1 MSGASAPAAP
11 GRLWARR
18 LMDRYRLV
26 LAAETGVIGVLGR
39 EWANPISRSGILLL
53 VNTAVT
59 GVLGLAYWLLAAR
72 LYPLRAVGQ
81 AGALVSASTLL
92 SGVGQLNLS
101 GMLMR
106 FLPQARERSRQ
117 LVLVTYGVACASAVA
132 LTIVGAIAVSLLTP
146 ASSALRLPP
155 LAATLFIASVAAT
168 VVFTLQDSVLVAVRK
183 TGWIPVENGAF
194 GVAKLVLLAALV
206 PLAGWSAI
214 FASWML
220 PLAATVPVISW
231 LLFRRLLPRPTMAGD
246 TPPVSGSTKR
256 RIGHFVLGDAS
267 AGLFTQT
274 WTYLLPV
281 IVAGALGAKVNALFY
296 AAFLLSSTLDQIASN
311 FSTALVVE
319 GAREDAAV
327 GPLITATLRR
337 SYMVL
342 TPAVLVL
349 VVLAPEILSVYGEAY
364 TDGASTLRLL
374 ALACLPKALLFVY
387 YGACRINRQTYR
399 SAVMQGVTC
408 ACVLGGTLTFGAHG
422 LEAIALVILLVQ
434 VLAAVVAAPQLA
446 RSIRPS
452 GRPRPEMS

>member
-1 MSGASAPAAP
+1 
-11 GRLWARR
+11 
-18 LMDRYRLV
+18 
-26 LAAETGVIGVLGR
+26 VIGALRR

-72 LYPLRAVGQ
+72 LYPLAAVGQ

-106 FLPQARERSRQ
+106 FLPDAHERSRQ
-117 LVLVTYGVACASAVA
+117 LVLITYGVACASAVA
-132 LTIVGAIAVSLLTP
+132 LTIVGAIAISLLMP

-155 LAATLFIASVAAT
+155 VAAALFIASVAAT
-168 VVFTLQDSVLVAVRK
+168 VLFTLQDSVLVAVRK

-194 GVAKLVLLAALV
+194 GVAKLVLLVALV
-206 PLAGWSAI
+206 PFAGWSAI

-231 LLFRRLLPRPTMAGD
+231 LLFRRVLPRRNTAGVVL
-246 TPPVSGSTKR
+246 PPLRGSTKR
-256 RIGHFVLGDAS
+256 QIRHFVLGDAS

-281 IVAGALGAKVNALFY
+281 IIAGALGAKVNALFY
-296 AAFLLSSTLDQIASN
+296 ASFLFSSTLDQIASN
-311 FSTALVVE
+311 FSMALVVE
-319 GAREDAAV
+319 GARRDAAI

-337 SYMVL
+337 VYVVL
-342 TPAVLVL
+342 VPAVLVF
-349 VVLAPEILSVYGEAY
+349 VVLAPEILSLYGHAY
-364 TDGASTLRLL
+364 TDGTSTLRLL

-387 YGACRINRQTYR
+387 YGTCRIKRQTYR

-408 ACVLGGTLTFGAHG
+408 ACILGGTLTFGSHG
-422 LEAIALVILLVQ
+422 LEAIALVVLFVQ
-434 VLAAVVAAPQLA
+434 VLAAAVAVPQLA
-446 RSIRPS
+446 RSIRPV
-452 GRPRPEMS
+452 GRLRLKIS